1 MYKKRKEFFMM
12 KKNGFTLAEV
22 LITLAI
28 IGVVATLTLPSL
40 MTNTGEQ
47 QAVTAYRK
55 AINTLNEA
63 GQMSAAVDGFDYSQL
78 SDGATPPSAAST
90 LDENGIPKQ
99 SLWSLLV
106 NRTQVDIPASVAA
119 KVPGECNGKSQVF
132 FRDGTVLCYTP
143 AVTAGA
149 NADIQ
154 AFIDTNGTKGPN
166 LLSTCGDEQCL
177 QGQRSI
183 KDQFRVTLHGS
194 NAIPGH
200 VTWANGV
207 PTEDQSNAGF
217 AARWA
222 MRK

>member
-1 MYKKRKEFFMM
+1 M

-28 IGVVATLTLPSL
+28 IGVVASLTLPAL
-40 MTNTGEQ
+40 MTNTAEQ

-78 SDGATPPSAAST
+78 SAGTDTPSTDST
-90 LDENGIPKQ
+90 LDDNGVPKQ
-99 SLWSLLV
+99 SLWALLV

-119 KVPGECNGKSQVF
+119 KVGGECAGKSQVQ
-132 FRDGTVLCYTP
+132 FRDGTVLCYT
-143 AVTAGA
+143 AVATSGIDAITEGW
-149 NADIQ
+149 
-154 AFIDTNGTKGPN
+154 IDTNGTKGPN
-166 LLSTCGDEQCL
+166 LKSECSDDQCL
-177 QGQRSI
+177 PTNRKI
-183 KDQFRVTLHGS
+183 NDQFPVTLRGS
-194 NAIPGH
+194 NALPGAIT
-200 VTWANGV
+200 VSAGVITEGSNG
-207 PTEDQSNAGF
+207 EDY